1 MSREKYR
8 EPGELPLI
16 EEYPDVF
23 VFQDGRRVETPQDW
37 VARREEIKELFAYY
51 VYGPLPETEGQQV
64 RWRLKEQRV
73 CSRAVAMP
81 EGNSPML
88 TARVMELE
96 AIVAYRGREA
106 RFPALAVLPVEAPA
120 HGLYPVHL
128 EMRFVE
134 EGKSLEAGDN
144 AFYAASRGYAT
155 ICCSPTDVAVFE
167 IGRAVQQ
174 ECRDRSRM
182 PSSA

>member
-64 RWRLKEQRV
+64 RWRLEEQRV

-81 EGNSPML
+81 EGSSPML
-88 TARVMELE
+88 NARVMELE

-106 RFPALAVLPVEAPA
+106 RFPALAVLPMGGSRPWIVPGASGDA
-120 HGLYPVHL
+120 LCG
-128 EMRFVE
+128 RGE
-134 EGKSLEAGDN
+134 ESG
-144 AFYAASRGYAT
+144 
-155 ICCSPTDVAVFE
+155 
-167 IGRAVQQ
+167 GR
-174 ECRDRSRM
+174 R
-182 PSSA
+182 